1 MCSENIMKFFSRNL
15 RRLIQPNLVQKNTH
29 FRWLEYDVILEYFSL
44 SFTGINNS
52 KLTINVKYLPVT
64 VSVTFCPVLVKLAI
78 WLFSSFFI
86 GKDTEDAEAFFS
98 LFGLFKVLG
107 KKKNGIEEIMAISP
121 AARKPSHQA
130 PTQRESLGVILI
142 VPRIKN

>member
-1 MCSENIMKFFSRNL
+1 MKFFSRNL
-15 RRLIQPNLVQKNTH
+15 RRLTQTNLVQKNIH
-29 FRWLEYDVILEYFSL
+29 FRWFECDVIFEYLPL

-52 KLTINVKYLPVT
+52 KLTINVKYLPVI

-86 GKDTEDAEAFFS
+86 GKDIEDTEAFFS
-98 LFGLFKVLG
+98 LFGLSKVLG
-107 KKKNGIEEIMAISP
+107 KKKNGIEEIMDISP

-142 VPRIKN
+142 VPKIEN